1 MDVVIVRENEE
12 DTYAGI
18 EYRQTD
24 QVEECLKL
32 ISRPGSEKIVRYAFE
47 YAKKFNRKKVT
58 CFIKDN
64 IMKQTDGLFHR
75 VFDEKGINYGYDQ
88 WYYYFMS
95 VAKVTISI
103 ESGLLKKVDYL
114 VKERVFSNRSQ
125 AIQSAVAEKVSR
137 LDRNRLARECAK
149 LNKAEEQSLADLG
162 LASEVGEWLEY

>member
-1 MDVVIVRENEE
+1 MPVDRERFLSRKHAPSKWENE
-12 DTYAGI
+12 TSI
-18 EYRQTD
+18 FF
-24 QVEECLKL
+24 
-32 ISRPGSEKIVRYAFE
+32 IVNFGGLRRFRHAPIRRYAPCSL
-47 YAKKFNRKKVT
+47 V
-58 CFIKDN
+58 
-64 IMKQTDGLFHR
+64 
-75 VFDEKGINYGYDQ
+75 GIDFWYDQ

-149 LNKAEEQSLADLG
+149 MNKAEEQSLADLG